1 MYDRFRRVSQ
11 GLGMSGLWK
20 AALLPL
26 GPTHQPL
33 VEFSV
38 ELARCSTDPIM
49 NRPGFTGEFQFQ

>member
-1 MYDRFRRVSQ
+1 
-11 GLGMSGLWK
+11 MSGLWK